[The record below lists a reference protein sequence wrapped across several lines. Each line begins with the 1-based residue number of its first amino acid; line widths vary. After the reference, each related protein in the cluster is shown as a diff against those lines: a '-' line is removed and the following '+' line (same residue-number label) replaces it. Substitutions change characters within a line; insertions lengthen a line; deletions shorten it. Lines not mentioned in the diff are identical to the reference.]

1 MRDRTTDRIMNQTN
15 LHKPVL
21 LDESLEF
28 LNIESGTKTV
38 IDATLGLGGHTEA
51 MLKLNPDLTV
61 IGIDRDGEA
70 LSKSKERLAEFGD
83 RFQAFSGTYDQLNEA
98 MQEAGVTNVDGILA
112 DLGVSSMQLD
122 FAERGF
128 SYSQN
133 APLDMR
139 MDPSKGIT
147 AGELIEN
154 STVSELA
161 YIIKT
166 YGEDKFARLIAKN
179 IAGKRFENSDELNEL
194 ISAVVPQPHK
204 GHPAKRT
211 YQALRIAVN
220 NEMEILE
227 SFVPQAIDALSKG
240 GRLVVISYHSLEDL
254 VVKKAMQKAS
264 ISSAPVGL
272 PVELDEHKPTLK
284 MLTRGVLRASEK
296 ELKENPRSASARL
309 RAAEK
314 LEEK

>member
-1 MRDRTTDRIMNQTN
+1 MNQTN

-21 LDESLEF
+21 LKESLEF
-28 LNIESGTKTV
+28 LNIASGTKVV

-51 MLKLNPDLTV
+51 MLKLNPELTV

-70 LSKSKERLAEFGD
+70 LERASLRLSEFGS
-83 RFQAFSGTYDQLNEA
+83 RFLAFRGTYDQLEDA
-98 MQEAGVTNVDGILA
+98 LSAAGVDKADGILA

-122 FAERGF
+122 FPERGF

-139 MDPSKGIT
+139 MDQSAGI
-147 AGELIEN
+147 AASELIEK
-154 STVSELA
+154 SSISELA
-161 YIIKT
+161 YLIKT
-166 YGEDKFARLIAKN
+166 YGEEKFARLIAKH
-179 IAGKRFENSDELNEL
+179 IAGTKFSSSEQLNEV
-194 ISAVVPQPHK
+194 IASVVPKPHK

-227 SFVPQAIDALSKG
+227 SFVPKAIDALG
-240 GRLVVISYHSLEDL
+240 PNRRLVVISYHSLEDSI
-254 VVKKAMQKAS
+254 VKKAMQKAS
-264 ISSAPVGL
+264 TSSAPVGL
-272 PVELDEHKPTLK
+272 PVELDQHKPILR
-284 MLTRGVLRASEK
+284 MLTRGVFRPSDE
-296 ELKENPRSASARL
+296 EIEQNPRSASARL